1 MITLYFYSSLHTITL
16 WLGIVSTVTASLSTR
31 SDFKQI
37 NLITNIWYIRYL
49 WRHLGDNKLCR
60 TPTPLK
66 ALIPSVV
73 VHWPRLLNLNDSVDS
88 DSLADVQ
95 LALYE
100 LSLTFSGYS
109 CLSSL
114 SFLQSCD
121 RFWVVS
127 PVHPCNITVS
137 HWSAR
142 GSFQSE
148 IAVAVRTAP
157 SHYNENP
164 ILISSIKWLDQQ
176 FSATQA
182 LAILLL
188 PLCFPPNMLP
198 CTAYGHQYF
207 QPYWEEVGGSRLVNT
222 CSGGESC
229 HLPSICKAC

>member
-1 MITLYFYSSLHTITL
+1 MI
-16 WLGIVSTVTASLSTR
+16 VTDSLSTR
-31 SDFKQI
+31 SEFKQI
-37 NLITNIWYIRYL
+37 NLITNIWYIIYL

-73 VHWPRLLNLNDSVDS
+73 VPWLRLLNLNDSVDG
-88 DSLADVQ
+88 DSLADVKP
-95 LALYE
+95 ALYE
-100 LSLTFSGYS
+100 LSLTFSCYS

-114 SFLQSCD
+114 SFLHSCD
-121 RFWVVS
+121 CFWVAL
-127 PVHPCNITVS
+127 PVHPSNITVS

-182 LAILLL
+182 LALLL
-188 PLCFPPNMLP
+188 LRLCPPPPYSSVLHVVINTSSLTGRKWEDQGLFTPVAVVNHVIYLP
-198 CTAYGHQYF
+198 F
-207 QPYWEEVGGSRLVNT
+207 VRLVR
-222 CSGGESC
+222 SSC
-229 HLPSICKAC
+229 TLTQSWLN